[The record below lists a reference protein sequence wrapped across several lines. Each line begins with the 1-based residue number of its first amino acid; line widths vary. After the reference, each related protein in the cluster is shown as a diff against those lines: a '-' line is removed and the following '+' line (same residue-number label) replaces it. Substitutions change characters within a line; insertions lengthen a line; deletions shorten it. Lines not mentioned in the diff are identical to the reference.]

1 MAELAL
7 NEGIYN
13 QVCFHSQQCVEK
25 YIKALLTNLGK
36 TVPRTHSVI
45 DLLGLLPPDCLQHLR
60 DDLAQLDI
68 FYIPTR
74 YPDALPGSLAEGL
87 PGRSEAQ
94 EAIALA
100 RACWREAGVKNTE
113 K

>member
-7 NEGIYN
+7 NDGIYN
-13 QVCFHSQQCVEK
+13 QVCFHSQQRVEK
-25 YIKALLTNLGK
+25 CIKALPADLGI
-36 TVPRTHSVI
+36 VPPRTHSIV
-45 DLLGLLPPDCLQHLR
+45 DLLGLLPPDCLQRLR

-87 PGRSEAQ
+87 PGKSEAL
-94 EAIALA
+94 EAIALT
-100 RACWREAGVKNTE
+100 RACWREVGARSGP
-113 K
+113 